1 MTSATPISD
10 FVDQVRGGEKP
21 SLQPVPDGNHQ
32 AFTLAHPHSDESDPN
47 SRIFD
52 GCDTLE
58 QLRDYARWRRLGPT
72 ALLMATLARLSCHI
86 SPRLQVDIGEGPGS
100 LNLFVAVVGSSGA
113 RKSRTLSAA
122 GKAMWVTNPSAE
134 FSIKTPGSGEGIIS
148 AYAPKLTFRKG
159 EEEPRITPGATS
171 VLWEESEVMNLSALK
186 SRQGSTLQGFLTKL
200 FTAEFL
206 NVTNKDDGPT
216 IEEGSYRA
224 ALILGVQPG
233 RADALLRDSDQGF
246 PQRFIWVDTLDPS
259 RLPGTDYTE
268 AKPIEVKIPDFPNG
282 VIEGCETAKR
292 ITATASDQGLIYGN
306 FNGLDAHANFA
317 RAKVAALLAVLR
329 EHEEMTEDDWQ
340 RAGYIMAASHRARKM
355 CLDFKDEATR
365 AAKDAEGRQAD
376 EEERRM
382 VAEIQIKVRNFLSG
396 EKFKKKWVNLGSIKA
411 QMPSQRWRGEE
422 LNVALARMAE
432 AGEIGQQQH
441 PQFPKTMQYIY
452 PAPTKGTSGT

>member
-1 MTSATPISD
+1 MS
-10 FVDQVRGGEKP
+10 RL
-21 SLQPVPDGNHQ
+21 SLAEQWEGVPPHPAELQAVPNSGDQ
-32 AFTLAHPHSDESDPN
+32 AFTLANPHSDESDPN

-52 GCDTLE
+52 GCPVLE
-58 QLRDYARWRRLGPT
+58 RVRDYARWRRLGPT

-86 SPRLQVDIGEGPGS
+86 SPNVQVDIGEGPGS

-122 GKAMWVTNPSAE
+122 GKALRVSNPSTD
-134 FSIKTPGSGEGIIS
+134 FLIKTPGSGEGIIS
-148 AYAPKLTFRKG
+148 AYAPKTVFRKG

-206 NVTNKDDGPT
+206 NVTNKDDNPT

-233 RADALLRDSDQGF
+233 RADALLRDADQGF

-259 RLPGTDYTE
+259 RLPSTDYPETE
-268 AKPIEVKIPDFPNG
+268 ALEVRIPNYPGG
-282 VIEGCETAKR
+282 VIEGCATAKR
-292 ITATASDQGLIYGN
+292 ITAAASDQGLIYGN

-329 EHEEMTEDDWQ
+329 GHEEMTEDDWQ
-340 RAGYIMAASHRARKM
+340 RAGYIMAASNRARKM
-355 CLDFKDEATR
+355 CLNFKDEATQ
-365 AAKDAEGRQAD
+365 AAKEMEGKRAD

-382 VAEIQIKVRNFLSG
+382 VAEIQVKVRNFLGG
-396 EKFKKKWVNLGSIKA
+396 EKRKGKWINLGSIRA